1 MTLTALSD
9 PDLDHP
15 MVAFSIRRAYGS
27 AVQRNRARR
36 RLRAV
41 CRELDARGELPPGM
55 YLVTPRGDLSSLD
68 HDQLTTCL
76 ATAVQPSSIP

>member
-1 MTLTALSD
+1 MTLTALRD

-15 MVAFSIRRAYGS
+15 RVAFSIRRAYGS

-55 YLVTPRGDLSSLD
+55 YLVTPRDDLSRLD
-68 HDQLTTCL
+68 HAQLTSCI
-76 ATAVQPSSIP
+76 ATAVRPPSSP